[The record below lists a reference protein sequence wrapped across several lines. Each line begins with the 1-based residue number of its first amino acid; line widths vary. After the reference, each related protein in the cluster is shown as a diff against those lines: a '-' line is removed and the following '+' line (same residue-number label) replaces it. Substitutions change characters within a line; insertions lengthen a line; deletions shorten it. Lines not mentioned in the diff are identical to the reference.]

1 MESAFLNASG
11 PGIVYTVIVF
21 LAALSLLVFVH
32 EWGHYIVARLFGVR
46 VEVFSIGFGRELK
59 GWTDSRGTRWK
70 ISLLPLG
77 GYVRFFGDAGAASNP
92 SEAVAAMP
100 ESERAASFHHKPIP
114 VRAAIVAAG
123 PAINLLFAVLIYAGI
138 FLTGGQEISP
148 PRVVEVLPE
157 TPAAAAGLE
166 SGDLILSVNGQNTD
180 TRRDLVRLVSLYP
193 GQTVSL
199 SLERDGRT
207 LSLTATP
214 ERRALKDRFGNEY
227 VRGQLGIMLGGE
239 PVVRSHGPA
248 SALGAAMSETV
259 STMRMMLVV
268 VGQVVMGVRS
278 VEELGGPVR
287 IAKMTGE
294 YASLGLLA
302 FLQFLALIS
311 INLGLINLFPIPM
324 LDGGHLL
331 LYVFEAVK
339 GSPLSMRAQEIGFML
354 GFTLIVSLMVL
365 VTWNDLA
372 SL

>member
-1 MESAFLNASG
+1 MDSALLTTSG

-46 VEVFSIGFGRELK
+46 VEVFSIGFGREVT
-59 GWTDSRGTRWK
+59 GWTDRHGTRWK

-92 SEAVAAMP
+92 SAQVAEMP
-100 ESERAASFHHKPIP
+100 ESERAVSFHHKSIP
-114 VRAAIVAAG
+114 VRAAIVSAG
-123 PAINLLFAVLIYAGI
+123 PAINILFAILVYAGM
-138 FLTGGQEISP
+138 FMVSGQEIAP
-148 PRVVEVLPE
+148 PRVDEVMPD
-157 TPAAAAGLE
+157 TPAAEAGLRA
-166 SGDLILSVNGQNTD
+166 GDLIVSVNGQETE
-180 TRRDLVRLVSLYP
+180 TRRDLIRLVSLYP
-193 GQTVSL
+193 GQEITL
-199 SLERDGRT
+199 TLQRDGRDMT
-207 LSLTATP
+207 LAAVP
-214 ERRALKDRFGNEY
+214 ERRALEDRFGNEY
-227 VRGQLGIMLGGE
+227 VRGQLGVMLGGE
-239 PVVRSHGPA
+239 PVMLRYGPIG
-248 SALGAAMSETV
+248 ALGAAADETV

-278 VEELGGPVR
+278 VDELGGPVR

-294 YASLGLLA
+294 YASLGFIA

-311 INLGLINLFPIPM
+311 INLGLINLFPIPT

-354 GFTLIVSLMVL
+354 GFALIVSLMLL
-365 VTWNDLA
+365 VTWNDLV